1 MALSTDDR
9 AALHDLYAR
18 YAHTFDAGDSTAW
31 AALFASDGV
40 FAPPGVDEVVG
51 TDALREFV
59 TMRASG
65 LPGMRHL
72 IANVLVE
79 EAEGGA
85 RGSAYFLCLRL
96 SPDGRLRV
104 RNSGR
109 YDDTFVREGGEWRIA
124 RRDVVSELPVDLV
137 DAAFV
142 FEALG

>member
-18 YAHTFDAGDSTAW
+18 YAHTFDGGDATAW
-31 AALFASDGV
+31 ADLFASDGA
-40 FAPPGVDEVVG
+40 FAPPGVEEVVG
-51 TDALREFV
+51 TDALRDFV
-59 TMRASG
+59 ELRASG
-65 LPGMRHL
+65 LPGMRHV

-85 RGSAYFLCLRL
+85 RGSAYFLCFRL
-96 SPDGRLRV
+96 SGDGRLRI

-109 YDDTFVREGGEWRIA
+109 YDDRFVRVGGEWKIA

-137 DAAFV
+137 DAPFL
-142 FEALG
+142 FEALA